1 MEISD
6 TQKKWDAIYQ
16 KRAEGE
22 YTAVRVLQENRH
34 LLPKDGSALE
44 LACGMAA
51 NAVFLAQYGLNTTAW
66 DISAVVVERL
76 KASPAMKKLAI
87 TFEARDIVQQ
97 PPAVASYDVIV
108 VSYFLDRSLIPHIK
122 RALKP
127 AGLIFYQTFTQTY
140 VNEGGPRSRDFRL
153 ADNELLQL
161 FSDYQVLAYR
171 EEGRV
176 GEHRQG
182 YRDEAL
188 IVAQKPATSDCQ

>member
-1 MEISD
+1 MDISD

-16 KRAEGE
+16 KAEKGE
-22 YTAVRVLQENRH
+22 YSAVRVLQENRH
-34 LLPKDGSALE
+34 LLPTEGSALE

-51 NAVFLAQYGLNTTAW
+51 NAAFLAQHALSTTAW
-66 DISAVVVERL
+66 DISEVAIERL
-76 KASPAMKKLAI
+76 KATPAMADLAI

-97 PPAVASYDVIV
+97 PPPAASFDVIV
-108 VSYFLDRSLIPHIK
+108 VSYFLDRTLMPYIK

-140 VNEGGPRSRDFRL
+140 VKEGGPRSCDFRL

-161 FSDYQVLAYR
+161 FSDYQLLVYR

-176 GEHRQG
+176 GDIQQG
-182 YRDEAL
+182 YRNEAL
-188 IVAQKPATSDCQ
+188 IVAQKPAA

>member
-16 KRAEGE
+16 KAEEGE
-22 YTAVRVLQENRH
+22 YSAVRVLQENRH
-34 LLPKDGSALE
+34 LLPPSGRALE

-51 NAVFLAQYGLNTTAW
+51 NAAFLAQHGLTTTAW
-66 DISAVVVERL
+66 DISEVVIDRL
-76 KASPAMKKLAI
+76 KISSAMKGLDM

-97 PPAVASYDVIV
+97 PPEAASFDVIV

-127 AGLIFYQTFTQTY
+127 SGLIFYQTFTQTY

-161 FSDYQVLAYR
+161 FDDYQVLAYR
-171 EEGRV
+171 EEGCV
-176 GEHRQG
+176 GDTQQG
-182 YRDEAL
+182 YRNEAL
-188 IVAQKPATSDCQ
+188 IVAQKPASA

>member
-1 MEISD
+1 MNISD

-16 KRAEGE
+16 KAGEGE
-22 YTAVRVLQENRH
+22 YAAVRVLQENRH
-34 LLPKDGSALE
+34 LVPHNGTALE

-51 NAVFLAQYGLNTTAW
+51 NAIFLARCGLETTAW
-66 DISAVVVERL
+66 DISEVVIERL
-76 KASPAMKKLAI
+76 KESPRSCGLGI

-97 PPAVASYDVIV
+97 PPAADAFDVIV

-127 AGLIFYQTFTQTY
+127 GGLIFYQTFTQTY
-140 VNEGGPRSRDFRL
+140 VNEGGPKTADFRL

-161 FSDYQVLAYR
+161 FSDYQVIVYR
-171 EEGRV
+171 EEGCV
-176 GEHRQG
+176 GDTGQG

-188 IVAQKPATSDCQ
+188 IVAQKPA

>member
-1 MEISD
+1 MDVSD

-16 KRAEGE
+16 KSAEGE
-22 YTAVRVLQENRH
+22 YTAVRVLQENQH
-34 LLPKDGSALE
+34 LLPEGGCALE

-51 NAVFLAQYGLNTTAW
+51 NAAFLARKGLSTTAW
-66 DISAVVVERL
+66 DISAVVIERL
-76 KASPAMKKLAI
+76 QTSPAMQDLPI

-97 PPAVASYDVIV
+97 PPEEASFDVIV
-108 VSYFLDRSLIPHIK
+108 VSYFLDRSLIPHVK

-127 AGLIFYQTFTQTY
+127 SGLIFYQTFTQTY

-161 FSDYQVLAYR
+161 FGDYQVLVYR

-176 GEHRQG
+176 GDLQQG

-188 IVAQKPATSDCQ
+188 IVAQKP

>member
-1 MEISD
+1 MGISD

-16 KRAEGE
+16 KAADDE
-22 YTAVRVLQENRH
+22 YSAVRVLQENQH

-51 NAVFLAQYGLNTTAW
+51 NAAFLAQHGLNTTAW
-66 DISAVVVERL
+66 DISEVVIERL
-76 KASPAMKKLAI
+76 KELPAMRGLAI

-97 PPAVASYDVIV
+97 PPPAELFDVIV

-127 AGLIFYQTFTQTY
+127 SGLIFYQTFTQTY

-161 FSDYQVLAYR
+161 FHDCQVLVYR

-176 GEHRQG
+176 GDLMQG
-182 YRDEAL
+182 YRNEAL
-188 IVAQKPATSDCQ
+188 IVAQKTAVSDC

>member
-16 KRAEGE
+16 KAAEGE
-22 YTAVRVLQENRH
+22 YTAVRVLQENQH
-34 LLPKDGSALE
+34 LLPETGNALE

-51 NAVFLAQYGLNTTAW
+51 NAVFLAQHGLCTTAW
-66 DISAVVVERL
+66 DISEVVIERL
-76 KASPAMKKLAI
+76 KASPAMKGLAI
-87 TFEARDIVQQ
+87 TFEARDIVLQ
-97 PPAVASYDVIV
+97 PPPAASFDVIT
-108 VSYFLDRSLIPHIK
+108 VSYFLERSLVPHIK

-127 AGLIFYQTFTQTY
+127 SGLIFYQTFTQTY

-161 FSDYQVLAYR
+161 FNDYQVLVYR

-176 GEHRQG
+176 GELQQG

-188 IVAQKPATSDCQ
+188 IVAQKP